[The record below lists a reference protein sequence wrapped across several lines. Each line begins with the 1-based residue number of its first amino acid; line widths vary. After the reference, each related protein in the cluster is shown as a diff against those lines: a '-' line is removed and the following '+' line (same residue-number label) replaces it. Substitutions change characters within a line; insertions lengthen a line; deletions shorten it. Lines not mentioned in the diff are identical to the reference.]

1 MMALRSNDAFVLF
14 VNFVICWLLAKERR
28 CAAEVNAH
36 RQEDGE
42 IEHTQKKYLKM
53 THSCEKKLIS
63 VMQQQKVCNAAEINK
78 VA

>member
-14 VNFVICWLLAKERR
+14 VDFVICWLLAKGRR

-42 IEHTQKKYLKM
+42 IEHTQKKY
-53 THSCEKKLIS
+53 
-63 VMQQQKVCNAAEINK
+63 
-78 VA
+78 

>member
-1 MMALRSNDAFVLF
+1 MRLFGLRIMSFA
-14 VNFVICWLLAKERR
+14 WSLAKERR

-42 IEHTQKKYLKM
+42 IEHTQKKHMKI
-53 THSCEKKLIS
+53 THSCEKECFALCDSKK
-63 VMQQQKVCNAAEINK
+63 KVCNAVEISK